1 MEIAGSVGAIL
12 ALKGSAVWSIA
23 PNSMVFD
30 AIQLM
35 ADKNVGALPVVDNG
49 QLVGMISERDYT
61 RKVALQGRSS
71 KDTPV
76 REIMTRE
83 VVTVNMADSVTECMR
98 AMTDGRIRH
107 LPVMEGNQMIGLV
120 SIGDLVRGIIS
131 AHGDN
136 RGPPEI
142 YYRGIS
148 SLRIAFPQSR
158 KQDFDPHK
166 RRYA

>member
-12 ALKGSAVWSIA
+12 ALKGSAVWAIA
-23 PNSMVFD
+23 PYSMVFD

-61 RKVALQGRSS
+61 RKVTLKGRSS

-76 REIMTRE
+76 REVMSHE
-83 VVTVNMADSVTECMR
+83 MVTVNEADTISECMR
-98 AMTDGRIRH
+98 VMTDSRIRH
-107 LPVMEGNQMIGLV
+107 LPVMEGKKIIGLV

-131 AHGDN
+131 AQTATIGALEKYISGDY
-136 RGPPEI
+136 P
-142 YYRGIS
+142 
-148 SLRIAFPQSR
+148 A
-158 KQDFDPHK
+158 
-166 RRYA
+166 